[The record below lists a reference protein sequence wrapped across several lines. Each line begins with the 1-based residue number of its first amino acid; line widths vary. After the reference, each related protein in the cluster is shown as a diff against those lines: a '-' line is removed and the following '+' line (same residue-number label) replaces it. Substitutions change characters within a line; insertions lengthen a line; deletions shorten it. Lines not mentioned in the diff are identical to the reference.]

1 MLGASW
7 AKSLAATFAWAMPT
21 GAGLGEKDNRGLP
34 SRLLGVQPRSVS
46 NRYGGSELDAAL

>member
-1 MLGASW
+1 VLGASW